1 MDDLLEAPKGR
12 VDVFERFRYDLD
24 ATERL
29 ATNAIVY
36 EAPFAKEKTPGNGRL
51 VYLLAVR

>member
-1 MDDLLEAPKGR
+1 
-12 VDVFERFRYDLD
+12 VFERFRYDLD
-24 ATERL
+24 AAERL
-29 ATNAIVY
+29 ATNAIVH